1 MHYQFGIEEMFV
13 SDICAKMSDMASS
26 RISVRI
32 PQKLTARLR
41 ARSRARGST
50 ESDLVREALEK
61 YLETPAEGR
70 SAYELAT
77 QAGVIGSMDGPSDLS
92 TNRGYFKDF
101 GKKK

>member
-1 MHYQFGIEEMFV
+1 
-13 SDICAKMSDMASS
+13 MSDMASS

-41 ARSRARGST
+41 ARSRARGAT
-50 ESDLVREALEK
+50 ESDVVREALEK

-77 QAGVIGSMDGPSDLS
+77 QAGVIGSSEGTADLS
-92 TNRGYFKDF
+92 TNRRYFKDF
-101 GKKK
+101 GKKR